1 MWGPQLTWV
10 CHVFYIYIFIVGNIY
25 ICILYIHIYI
35 KYIFIYLFKTFF
47 GPASMTVPFFPR
59 SCALPSQVQELSQQ
73 MNAPNGPDPSSASM
87 RAFADSLKSAR
98 AQAFREVT
106 DQQTE

>member
-1 MWGPQLTWV
+1 MY
-10 CHVFYIYIFIVGNIY
+10 FIYIYIFIVGNIY

-35 KYIFIYLFKTFF
+35 LNIYIFFIYLFKTFF

>member
-1 MWGPQLTWV
+1 MY
-10 CHVFYIYIFIVGNIY
+10 FIYIYIYIFIVGNIY
-25 ICILYIHIYI
+25 ICILYLHIYIYI
-35 KYIFIYLFKTFF
+35 KYIYIYLFKTFF